1 MRGKNILLA
10 LVILSGL
17 AVGCSAKTQSVKEQV
32 EGLDKLGKITV
43 IAREDGSGTRGAFA
57 GLVGLDKGA
66 AKDIGDATRSDAV
79 KAEMT
84 EEVVS
89 KVEEDPAAIG
99 YISMGAAK
107 DLTQEKILKVDGKE
121 GTTENVEKG
130 NYPLSR
136 SFYLAYSGTLND
148 LEQDFLT
155 YVKGKGQDIVSESF
169 VPVAK
174 SSTFLSN
181 QAEGELVI
189 HGSTSAAALLEQ
201 LSDEYCQINPHAKI
215 TVEQSDSTEGL
226 NDAMQGK
233 CDFAMAS
240 RELKDYEKE
249 LLNYEMI
256 AKDGIE
262 VIVNKENPLED
273 LSMKELEEIYTG
285 TVSAWQELN
294 EK

>member
-10 LVILSGL
+10 LIMLSGL
-17 AVGCSAKTQSVKEQV
+17 AIGCSAKPQSVKEQV

-43 IAREDGSGTRGAFA
+43 ITREDGSGTRGAFA
-57 GLVGLDKGA
+57 GLVGLDKGTT
-66 AKDIGDATRSDAV
+66 KNTGDATRSDAV
-79 KAEMT
+79 TAETT

-99 YISMGAAK
+99 YISMGAAQT
-107 DLTQEKILKVDGKE
+107 LEQEKILKVDGEE
-121 GTTENVEKG
+121 GTDTNVEKG
-130 NYPLSR
+130 KYPLSR
-136 SFYLAYSGTLND
+136 SFYLAYSGEMND
-148 LEQDFLT
+148 LQQDFLT
-155 YVKGKGQDIVSESF
+155 YVKGKGQDIVKESF

-189 HGSTSAAALLEQ
+189 HGSTSATPLLKK
-201 LSDEYCQINPHAKI
+201 LADAYCSINTHAKI
-215 TVEQSDSTEGL
+215 TVEQSDSTKGL

-233 CDFAMAS
+233 CDFAMVS

-262 VIVNKENPLED
+262 IIVNEKNPLD
-273 LSMKELEEIYTG
+273 DISIKELEEIYTG
-285 TVSAWQELN
+285 KISEWKELN
-294 EK
+294 EE